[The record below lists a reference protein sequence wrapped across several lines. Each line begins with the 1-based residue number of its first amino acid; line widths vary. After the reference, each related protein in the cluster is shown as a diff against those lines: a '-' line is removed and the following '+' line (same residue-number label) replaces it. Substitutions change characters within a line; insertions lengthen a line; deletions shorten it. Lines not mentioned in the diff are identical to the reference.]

1 MRRKPRNQRPLKTP
15 IKSFSELSA
24 GWTRPNEL
32 GEDGEDH
39 INIASYEATT
49 PLGKFLNTGFPQ
61 PFTYPLI
68 GKFASVDGLMAWLCS
83 MDQGQNGKLVPE
95 DGFRV
100 AKTASAIRAIRNKRQ
115 VKNRFVVKN
124 SSFIRANAIWFKLQA
139 APKMKELLLQAAMQK
154 KIIAN
159 YNRIEGSH
167 LRCCATDK
175 TAVSI
180 VKIITVIANALLK
193 NEEPDFTFLIPS
205 GQCVDL
211 LGLKEV
217 LTGLL
222 GNTEV
227 AKLEAEELERNSM
240 VLRDDAGSDYTEN
253 HEAMTE
259 LLTQTEDGQQ
269 ATGVCPEATP
279 TRGVLGEGVCDHVP
293 ELEFGTLQK
302 PPLNISVGN
311 PIGLGSCS
319 SEASVGV
326 TNSTGCG
333 CRDAEGY

>member
-100 AKTASAIRAIRNKRQ
+100 AKTTSAIRAIRNKRQ

-222 GNTEV
+222 GSSEV
-227 AKLEAEELERNSM
+227 AKLEAEELERNSVM
-240 VLRDDAGSDYTEN
+240 LRDDAGSDYTEN
-253 HEAMTE
+253 HEVIAHLLVLND
-259 LLTQTEDGQQ
+259 LLTQPEDVQQ
-269 ATGVCPEATP
+269 ATGVYPEATP
-279 TRGVLGEGVCDHVP
+279 TRERLGEGLRDYVP
-293 ELEFGTLQK
+293 EWELGTLQT
-302 PPLNISVGN
+302 PPSNISVAN
-311 PIGLGSCS
+311 PAGLGSS
-319 SEASVGV
+319 SSGTPVGE
-326 TNSTGCG
+326 THTTGLVQ
-333 CRDAEGY
+333 